1 MRRIPLFIL
10 LCLAVVPAAAQ
21 AIQLHWSSGAVNLTF
36 TEATRC
42 TLVVQVDSAEVTLPA
57 EWQLLWVAD
66 STQVEVVALDSLEV
80 CAGDTA
86 QVYDVEGPAT
96 PEDSTANRW
105 TAQFCS
111 GGSSAAASANYL
123 LDLPAW
129 ARGKLKVVALDPAD
143 STSVLESNE
152 AMFNGGVSDP
162 YPASILLASSAHET
176 SELQVAAVG
185 TGLTSV
191 SSVRLTATDGLWS
204 VPLTIVSQTD
214 STITA
219 VADVPAALPASV
231 LEASSSSEV
240 VSLGSVA
247 ADEIETEE
255 ISYPDTI
262 LFRDPNPA
270 VYPKDF
276 AFFHNVVPSG
286 NSQHPWK
293 GLFHLVYIRHNKNLS
308 GDAQEPCL
316 AHAWSDS
323 LRGWRVDTLAFLPGS
338 GWDALH
344 VWAPSIVQVGNL
356 YYMFYT
362 GVDATRD
369 QRIGYAT
376 TALLDTTNTQWER
389 QSSWVY
395 APNMTAWADTIGLG
409 YSSQLQF
416 RDPFVMTDPDSA
428 GRYLMFVT
436 GEDKKFGSAG
446 RMIVGVARSQP
457 GTLAQ
462 WQDRGA
468 YRATDYTHTSIAIL
482 ESPLV
487 CRDSSGTGA
496 WRIFM
501 TNGLYDSIGSNS
513 QYFIT
518 EVPDSSVADTTLAS
532 WPDLDNMYTYL
543 GSDGSLLGW
552 AACEHLRVG
561 KSDFFAG
568 YNGDGIA
575 ITQAHWDPTTG
586 NFVIGYPSLAGVPG
600 GSPASDVRFYL
611 SRCRPGEPT
620 VRFEVDLPSLVSPRL
635 IIYDIAGRRVRTL
648 AEGQAMQ
655 GRHEF
660 QWDCRDLQG
669 APVASGVYFARLTNA
684 GAPQVLHVPVVR

>member
-1 MRRIPLFIL
+1 M
-10 LCLAVVPAAAQ
+10 
-21 AIQLHWSSGAVNLTF
+21 
-36 TEATRC
+36 
-42 TLVVQVDSAEVTLPA
+42 
-57 EWQLLWVAD
+57 
-66 STQVEVVALDSLEV
+66 ALDSLQV
-80 CAGDTA
+80 CEGDTA
-86 QVYDVEGPAT
+86 QVYGVDGLST
-96 PEDSTANRW
+96 PEDSTAHRV
-105 TAQFCS
+105 TAHFCS
-111 GGSSAAASANYL
+111 GGSGAAEQAVFQ
-123 LDLPAW
+123 LDLLAW
-129 ARGKLKVVALDPAD
+129 GRGKCIVVALDPAD

-152 AMFNGGVSDP
+152 VMFNGGVSDP
-162 YPASILLASSAHET
+162 YPASILLASSTHES
-176 SELQVAAVG
+176 SELQVTAVG
-185 TGLTSV
+185 TGLASV
-191 SSVRLTATDGLWS
+191 SSVKLTAPDGLWS

-270 VYPKDF
+270 AYPKDF
-276 AFFHNVVPSG
+276 AFFYNVVPSG

-293 GLFHLVYIRHNKNLS
+293 GLFHLIYIRHLKNLS

-376 TALLDTTNTQWER
+376 TALLDTTNTQWTR
-389 QSSWVY
+389 QSSWMY

-416 RDPFVMTDPDSA
+416 RDPFVMTDPDNA

-446 RMIVGVARSQP
+446 RMIVGVARSQS
-457 GTLAQ
+457 GTLAL
-462 WQDRGA
+462 WQDQGA
-468 YRATDYTHTSIAIL
+468 YRATDYTHTGITVL

-501 TNGLYDSIGSNS
+501 TNGYYNETGSNS

-518 EVPDSSVADTTLAS
+518 EVADSSVADTTLAS

-561 KSDFFAG
+561 RSDFFAG

-600 GSPASDVRFYL
+600 GSPACDVRFYL
-611 SRCRPGEPT
+611 SQCKPGVPS
-620 VRFEVDLPSLVSPRL
+620 VRFGVDLPGLVSPRL

-648 AEGQAMQ
+648 ADGQAMQ
-655 GRHEF
+655 GRREF
-660 QWDCRDLQG
+660 QWDCRDSQG

-684 GAPQVLHVPVVR
+684 GVPQVLHVPVVR